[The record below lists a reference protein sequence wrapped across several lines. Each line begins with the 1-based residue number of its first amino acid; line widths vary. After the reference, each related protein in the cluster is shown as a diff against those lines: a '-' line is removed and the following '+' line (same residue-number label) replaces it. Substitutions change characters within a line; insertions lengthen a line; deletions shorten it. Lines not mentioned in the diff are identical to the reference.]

1 MNLKSYFDETRGTGI
16 ISTSDSEGNV
26 NAAVY
31 GRPHV
36 MEDNSIAFIM
46 RNRLTRKNL
55 ESNPKAAYLF
65 IENTSGYKGKRLYL
79 KKIRE
84 EQDNE
89 KINAMKRRSSSKDDS
104 PDAEGKFLVYF
115 SVEKELP
122 LIGPGDDI

>member
-1 MNLKSYFDETRGTGI
+1 MNLKSYFDTNKGTGI

-36 MEDNSIAFIM
+36 MDDGSIAFIM

-65 IENTSGYKGKRLYL
+65 IENVPVYKGKRLYL

-89 KINAMKRRSSSKDDS
+89 KINAMKRRSSSKDES
-104 PDAEGKFLVYF
+104 PDGEEKFLVYF

-122 LIGPGDDI
+122 LIGPGNDL